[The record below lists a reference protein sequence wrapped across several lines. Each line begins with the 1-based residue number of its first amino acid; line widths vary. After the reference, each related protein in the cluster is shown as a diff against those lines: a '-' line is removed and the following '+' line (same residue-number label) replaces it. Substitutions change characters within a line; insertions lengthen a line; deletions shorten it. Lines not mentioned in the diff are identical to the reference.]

1 MNAAARILPQ
11 NGGRNLQRQKDSFNS
26 TAAQRARLL
35 ENLQLAGSITTLQ
48 ARAQLD
54 VLHPAMRVLELR
66 KQGHRITTHWTTEN
80 TDCGQ
85 AHRVALYVLEPEV
98 PR

>member
-11 NGGRNLQRQKDSFNS
+11 DGGRNLQRQKDSFNS
-26 TAAQRARLL
+26 TAAQRDRLL
-35 ENLQLAGSITTLQ
+35 ENLQLAGSITTL
-48 ARAQLD
+48 
-54 VLHPAMRVLELR
+54 R
-66 KQGHRITTHWTTEN
+66 KQGHSITTHWTTEN

-98 PR
+98 TR